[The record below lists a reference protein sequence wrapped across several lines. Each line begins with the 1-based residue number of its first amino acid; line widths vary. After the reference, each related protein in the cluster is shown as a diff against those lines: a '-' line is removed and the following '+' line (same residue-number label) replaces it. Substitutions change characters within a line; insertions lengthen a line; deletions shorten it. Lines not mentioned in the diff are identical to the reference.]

1 MNEFQTW
8 MPQHLDEN
16 ASVSHASSEQK
27 SSRQKMLTASQLEE
41 LQKQAYEEA
50 YHAGFDAGRKAGLD
64 EIREK
69 IARTDQLLQGF
80 DKTYKAMDEVV
91 VQEIVSL
98 TIAMVKQLLR
108 REIKMDPGQIV
119 AIVREALNTLPVS
132 SRGIR
137 VQLNPEDAALLK
149 ENLASVEDE
158 RTWSII
164 EDPMMSR
171 GGCQVLTEQ
180 SLIDASVE
188 SQIAKLVAA
197 VFGDERD
204 NEQS

>member
-1 MNEFQTW
+1 MNEFRTW
-8 MPQHLDEN
+8 IPQHLDEA
-16 ASVSHASSEQK
+16 ASVSHASAEQK

-50 YHAGFDAGRKAGLD
+50 YHAGFEAGRKAGLD

-69 IARTDQLLQGF
+69 IARADQLLQGF
-80 DKTYKAMDEVV
+80 DRSYQDMDDTV
-91 VQEIVSL
+91 VQEIVAL

-108 REIKMDPGQIV
+108 REIRMDPGQIV

-137 VQLNPEDAALLK
+137 VQLNPEDATLLK
-149 ENLASVEDE
+149 ENLVAVEDE
-158 RTWSII
+158 RTWGII

-180 SLIDASVE
+180 SLIDATVE

-197 VFGDERD
+197 VFGDEREND
-204 NEQS
+204 